1 MLNNRPQKSQITHRI
16 DRDLSCNF
24 GRAELS
30 VFPMIEL
37 AALPERLNK
46 PEVIEKSWVV
56 TLSGN
61 RFSILKPEP
70 DAIRIEDIACA
81 LARQA
86 RFNGH
91 TRFFYSV
98 GQHSCLGAQVSPTK
112 EVALQMLFHDATE
125 TYIGDLVSPVKALLP
140 DFEII
145 ESRIHWAIAKK
156 FGLEFPAPKIVK
168 QIDRRLLATEVRDL
182 ITKDLKSWSIRE
194 DEPFDFP
201 IIPWQPEVTE
211 ARFLE
216 LARELMK

>member
-1 MLNNRPQKSQITHRI
+1 MKLEMTPLPDRLNRP
-16 DRDLSCNF
+16 
-24 GRAELS
+24 
-30 VFPMIEL
+30 
-37 AALPERLNK
+37 
-46 PEVIEKSWVV
+46 EVVEKSWVV
-56 TLSGN
+56 TLSGS
-61 RFSILKPEP
+61 RFSILKPDP
-70 DAIRIEDIACA
+70 DAVKIEDIACA

-112 EVALQMLFHDATE
+112 DVALQMLFHDATE
-125 TYIGDLVSPVKALLP
+125 AYVGDLVSPVKALLP

-145 ESRIHWAIAKK
+145 ESRIHWAIAQK
-156 FGLEFPAPKIVK
+156 FGLEYPMPKIVK
-168 QIDRRLLATEVRDL
+168 QIDRRLLATEIRDL
-182 ITKDLKSWSIRE
+182 ITRDLKSWNIKE

-201 IIPWQPEVTE
+201 IIPWPPEVTE

>member
-1 MLNNRPQKSQITHRI
+1 MSETLIGLVYFILPMTV
-16 DRDLSCNF
+16 
-24 GRAELS
+24 E
-30 VFPMIEL
+30 FP
-37 AALPERLNK
+37 ALTEKLNK
-46 PEVIEKSWVV
+46 SEIIEKSWVI

-61 RFSILKPEP
+61 RFNILKPDP
-70 DAIRIEDIACA
+70 AAVKLEDIACS

-98 GQHSCLGAQVSPTK
+98 GQHSCLGAEVAPTK
-112 EVALQMLFHDATE
+112 DVALQMLFHDATE
-125 TYIGDLVSPVKALLP
+125 AYIGDLVSPVKALLP

-145 ESRIHWAIAKK
+145 ESRIHWAIAEK
-156 FGLEFPAPKIVK
+156 FNLENPMPKIIK

-182 ITKDLKSWSIRE
+182 ITKDLSSWNIGM

-201 IIPWQPEVTE
+201 IIPWPPEVAE

-216 LARELMK
+216 LAHRLLK

>member
-1 MLNNRPQKSQITHRI
+1 MKLEMTPLPDRLNRP
-16 DRDLSCNF
+16 
-24 GRAELS
+24 
-30 VFPMIEL
+30 
-37 AALPERLNK
+37 
-46 PEVIEKSWVV
+46 EVVEKSWVV
-56 TLSGN
+56 TLSGS

-70 DAIRIEDIACA
+70 EAVKIEDIACA

-112 EVALQMLFHDATE
+112 DVALQMLFHDATE
-125 TYIGDLVSPVKALLP
+125 AYVGDLVSPVKALLP

-145 ESRIHWAIAKK
+145 ESRIHWAIAQK
-156 FGLEFPAPKIVK
+156 FGLEYPMPKIVK
-168 QIDRRLLATEVRDL
+168 QIDRRLLATEIRDL
-182 ITKDLKSWSIRE
+182 ITKDLKSWNIKE

-201 IIPWQPEVTE
+201 IIPWPPEVTE

>member
-1 MLNNRPQKSQITHRI
+1 MKLEMTPLPDRLN
-16 DRDLSCNF
+16 
-24 GRAELS
+24 RAE
-30 VFPMIEL
+30 V
-37 AALPERLNK
+37 
-46 PEVIEKSWVV
+46 VEKSWVV
-56 TLSGN
+56 TLSGS
-61 RFSILKPEP
+61 RFSILNPEP
-70 DAIRIEDIACA
+70 DAVKIEDIACA

-112 EVALQMLFHDATE
+112 DVALQMLFHDATE
-125 TYIGDLVSPVKALLP
+125 AYVGDLVSPVKALLP

-145 ESRIHWAIAKK
+145 ESRIHWAIAQK
-156 FGLEFPAPKIVK
+156 FGLEYPMPKIVK
-168 QIDRRLLATEVRDL
+168 QIDRRLLATEIRDL
-182 ITKDLKSWSIRE
+182 ITKDLKSWNIKE

-201 IIPWQPEVTE
+201 IIPWPPEVTE